1 MLHEKASQGIVC
13 LPMSKCLAI
22 VLAAGQGTRMKSE
35 LPKVLHPIC
44 GVPLVG
50 WVLRGLKSAGV
61 DDVCVVVG
69 HGADQVKEVLGDGVG
84 YAVQSEQLGTAHAV
98 MCAEEALGRATGSV
112 LILAGD
118 VPMLSAETMR
128 ELVEMRES
136 SGADM
141 SMATFQLGDP
151 TGYGRI
157 VRDSDGNVLGI
168 VEHKDATDDQRRIT
182 EVNPAVYCFDA
193 ARLKELLPKV
203 GKENSQGEYYLP
215 DLVKL
220 IVAEGGKIATLISDQ
235 PDEFL
240 GINDRWQLAEAN
252 DIMRRK
258 ILRKHGEAGVTL
270 LDINSITIGPDV
282 EIGRDTVIHPNS
294 VLDGATRIGEGSA
307 IGPNTW
313 IKDSVVG
320 DRCRVFMSH
329 LDQAEMGEGSR
340 CGPFANLR
348 PLAKLTKEVKIGNFV
363 EIKNA
368 VIGQGTSISHL
379 TYIGDSKV
387 GERSNIGAGTITC
400 NYDGFDKFG
409 TEIGDDCFVGSNS
422 TLIAPVRIEDGSFVA
437 AGSVIT
443 RDVPAGAMA
452 IGRGKQENKEQWYT
466 AWRERKTLE
475 KK

>member
-1 MLHEKASQGIVC
+1 MLHQNGLQGIVGV
-13 LPMSKCLAI
+13 PMMKPLAI
-22 VLAAGQGTRMKSE
+22 VLAAGQGSRMKSE

-50 WVLRGLKSAGV
+50 WVLRSLGEAGV
-61 DDVCVVVG
+61 DDICVVVG
-69 HGADQVKEVLGDGVG
+69 HGAEKVKDCVGDSVE

-98 MCAEEALGRATGSV
+98 MCAGDVLAKATGSV

-128 ELVEMRES
+128 ALVELRES
-136 SGADM
+136 ESADLAL
-141 SMATFQLGDP
+141 ATFRMNDP

-157 VRDSDGNVLGI
+157 VRDGSGSVVGI
-168 VEHKDATDDQRRIT
+168 VEQKDASDEERMIT
-182 EVNPAVYCFDA
+182 EVNPAVYCFEA
-193 ARLKELLPKV
+193 AKLRELLPKV
-203 GKENSQGEYYLP
+203 RNENAQGEYYLP

-220 IVAEGGKIATLISDQ
+220 IVEEGGSILGMESSN

-258 ILRKHGEAGVTL
+258 ILRKHGEAGVSL

-282 EIGRDTVIHPNS
+282 AIGQDAVIHPNT
-294 VLDGATRIGEGSA
+294 VLEGRTKIGAGSA
-307 IGPNTW
+307 IGPNSW
-313 IKDSVVG
+313 IKDSEIG

-329 LDQAEMGEGSR
+329 LDQAKMGEGSR

-348 PLAKLTKEVKIGNFV
+348 PLADLREEVKVGNFV

-368 VIGQGTSISHL
+368 VIGSGTSISHL
-379 TYIGDSKV
+379 TYIGDAKV
-387 GERSNIGAGTITC
+387 GEKTNIGAGVITC
-400 NYDGFDKFG
+400 NYDGFNKFY
-409 TEIGDDCFVGSNS
+409 TEIGGDCFVGSNS
-422 TLIAPVRIEDGSFVA
+422 TLIAPVKIEDGSFVA

-443 RDVPAGAMA
+443 RDVPTGAMA
-452 IGRGKQENKEQWYT
+452 VGRGRQENKEQWYT
-466 AWRERKTLE
+466 AWRERKISE